1 MNHDLQSVRDTQLSL
16 LPNRFTSRV
25 RFFAHSAVVLLVGMT
40 ILFYLASQRYHDLFQ
55 RSELSHDVML
65 AYLDVSNLVL
75 QKLNRMSAAVSSGSV
90 DDQAV
95 YFTDAIV
102 LRQTLSRIEQLTGAE
117 ATLGGGGGELTGFE
131 HLEEIERIA
140 EEIIAASIRM
150 RSSLEAGRRAEAA
163 GELTRIR
170 GAAVAGRLAA
180 LVDAAVDAE
189 RKRAKDAVEMAS
201 QLGRRIR
208 IGVFI
213 SIFAALSLGLAAS
226 RLISRN
232 LNHAVETLRTTAL
245 EYASGNFDFRTDGLY
260 DAEFAELGDAFDRLG
275 EQLGKRRDIE
285 KRSKAELESVIAERT
300 QGLRETNEQLAQS
313 DRVRRQLLADIS
325 HELRTPLTVIHG
337 EAEMALRGQTKT
349 SEEYKD
355 SLTRIREQAMHTNR
369 LVDDLLF
376 VSRVEEGQT
385 RLQTRS
391 VAIVGVLKGI
401 CSDFAVEAEKKQIQV
416 IEQYDDDF
424 VVVSGD
430 HDRLR
435 QVFTILV
442 DNALRY
448 TDTGGSIWVTLE
460 REDEGVEIRVRD
472 NGMGISK
479 EDAKQAFTRFYRG
492 ANAMSSTHGT
502 GLGLPVAKAIVE
514 AHNGRIHID
523 GEVGEGAVAVVWLPA
538 QDSIRA
544 IA

>member
-1 MNHDLQSVRDTQLSL
+1 VSL

-25 RFFAHSAVVLLVGMT
+25 RFLTSSVVVLLVGMT
-40 ILFYLASQRYHDLFQ
+40 MLFYFASQRYQVLFQ
-55 RSELSHDVML
+55 QSELAHDVML
-65 AYLDVSNLVL
+65 AYQDVSNLVL
-75 QKLNRMSAAVSSGSV
+75 GKLNRMSAAVSSGSV
-90 DDQAV
+90 DDQSV
-95 YFTDAIV
+95 YFTDAIE
-102 LRQTLSRIEQLTGAE
+102 LRQTLSRIERLTRAE
-117 ATLGGGGGELTGFE
+117 AALSGAGEPLPGVERFG
-131 HLEEIERIA
+131 EIERIA

-150 RSSLEAGRRAEAA
+150 RSALEAGRRSEAA
-163 GELTRIR
+163 DEVARMRTD
-170 GAAVAGRLAA
+170 AVAGRLTV
-180 LVDAAVDAE
+180 LIDSAVDAE
-189 RKRAKDAVEMAS
+189 RTLAEQADAVAS
-201 QLGRRIR
+201 RLGRRIR
-208 IGVFI
+208 IGL
-213 SIFAALSLGLAAS
+213 SIAILTVLGLGIVAT
-226 RLISRN
+226 RLISRS
-232 LNHAVETLRTTAL
+232 LNHAVDTLRTTAL
-245 EYASGNFDFRTDGLY
+245 EYASGNFDFRTDDLY

-275 EQLGKRRDIE
+275 EQLGRRRDTE
-285 KRSKAELESVIAERT
+285 RRSKAELESLVAERT

-355 SLTRIREQAMHTNR
+355 SLNRIREQAMHTNR

-391 VAIVGVLKGI
+391 VAITGLLKGI
-401 CSDFAVEAEKKQIQV
+401 CSDFAIEAGKKQVRV
-416 IEQYDDDF
+416 IESYDDDF

-435 QVFTILV
+435 QVFTILI

-448 TDTGGSIWVTLE
+448 TEAGGSIWVSLE
-460 REDEGVEIRVRD
+460 RQDEGVEIRVRD

-479 EDAKQAFTRFYRG
+479 EDAKQVFTRFYRG
-492 ANAMSSTHGT
+492 ANAMSSTQGT

-514 AHNGRIHID
+514 AHRGRIYID
-523 GEVGEGAVAVVWLPA
+523 GEIGEGAVAVVWLPA
-538 QDSIRA
+538 EDSIRA

>member
-1 MNHDLQSVRDTQLSL
+1 MSL

-25 RFFAHSAVVLLVGMT
+25 RIFAYSVLVLLLGMSF
-40 ILFYLASQRYHDLFQ
+40 LVYFASQRYQLLLE

-75 QKLNRMSAAVSSGSV
+75 RKLDRMSAAVSSGSV
-90 DDQAV
+90 DDQSFD
-95 YFTDAIV
+95 FTDAIE
-102 LRQTLSRIEQLTGAE
+102 LRHALSRIGSLTGSEVAVS
-117 ATLGGGGGELTGFE
+117 GGGGETQPG
-131 HLEEIERIA
+131 IEALAETERLA

-150 RSSLEAGRRAEAA
+150 RSSLEAGRRPEAA
-163 GELTRIR
+163 DELTRIR
-170 GAAVAGRLAA
+170 GAAVAGRLTT
-180 LVDAAVDAE
+180 LVDGVVDAE
-189 RKRAKDAVEMAS
+189 RKLAQRADEMAS
-201 QLGRRIR
+201 RLGRRIR
-208 IGVFI
+208 VGLPVAIL
-213 SIFAALSLGLAAS
+213 AALGLSVGGAG
-226 RLISRN
+226 LISRS
-232 LNHAVETLRTTAL
+232 LDHAVDTLRTTAL
-245 EYASGNFDFRTDGLY
+245 EYASGNFDFRTDDLY
-260 DAEFAELGDAFDRLG
+260 AAEFAELGDAFDRLG
-275 EQLGKRRDIE
+275 EHLGKHRDTE
-285 KRSKAELESVIAERT
+285 KRSKAELESLVAERT

-337 EAEMALRGQTKT
+337 EAELALRGQNKT

-355 SLTRIREQAMHTNR
+355 SLNRIREQAMHTNR

-376 VSRVEEGQT
+376 VSRVEEGQA
-385 RLQTRS
+385 RMQTRS
-391 VAIVGVLKGI
+391 VAITGLLKGI
-401 CSDFAVEAEKKQIQV
+401 CSDFAVEAEKKQIRF
-416 IEQYDDDF
+416 IERYDDDF

-435 QVFTILV
+435 QVFFILV

-448 TDTGGSIWVTLE
+448 TDAGGSIWVTLE
-460 REDEGVEIRVRD
+460 RQDDGVEIRVRD

-492 ANAMSSTHGT
+492 ANAISGTQGT

-514 AHNGRIHID
+514 AHRGRIHID

-538 QDSIRA
+538 EDSIRA